1 MNSRPILL
9 HSQMPQVV
17 IRVSGQLFQGHLS
30 YLDQLVQSAEEC
42 RLWPVLKLENLEEL
56 DRTALLYLSQGEN
69 RNFSIVSCPQFVR
82 EWMEH
87 ERDRA
92 SAA

>member
-1 MNSRPILL
+1 
-9 HSQMPQVV
+9 MPQVI
-17 IRVSGQLFQGHLS
+17 IRVSGQLFQGHLP

-42 RLWPVLKLENLEEL
+42 RLWPVLKLETLEEL
-56 DRTALLYLSQGEN
+56 DRAALLYLSQGEN
-69 RNFSIVSCPQFVR
+69 CNFGIASCPLFVR

-87 ERDRA
+87 ERDNA

>member
-1 MNSRPILL
+1 MSKRSVPVR
-9 HSQMPQVV
+9 SQMPQVI

-30 YLDQLVQSAEEC
+30 YLDQLVQSAVEC
-42 RLWPVLKLENLEEL
+42 RLWPVLKLEALREL
-56 DRTALLYLSQGEN
+56 DRTALLYLSQGED
-69 RNFSIVSCPQFVR
+69 RNFGIASCPLFVR

-87 ERDRA
+87 ERDNA